1 MYNDYYLQQ
10 RDSKLATTNTQ
21 LSTIIINQGILNEQI
36 QKGAILIT
44 MVMSIYL
51 IWYFIVRCFK

>member
-10 RDSKLATTNTQ
+10 IDSKLATTNTQ